1 MQQYKLPTKDG
12 MFYYEVIES
21 NNHEYVA
28 TITRKGV
35 NRYLRRNEVPKY
47 VFTFLK
53 ECGYKIELLNAD
65 LLNAMLGLS

>member
-12 MFYYEVIES
+12 IFYYEVIES
-21 NNHEYVA
+21 NNQEYVA
-28 TITRKGV
+28 TITRKGAG
-35 NRYLRRNEVPKY
+35 RYLRRKEVPKH